1 MTAKKKRWLIWGG
14 LGLMLFLALTLA
26 FAPRAVP
33 VDLATVERGPM
44 RLTVDEEGFTRIH
57 DVFTLSAPVAGRL
70 RRVEVHAGDALIA
83 EETLVAELQP
93 VDPTLLDPRSEV
105 QARAGVR
112 AAESARKLAAA
123 ELQRATAEMEFART
137 EHRRSAELVKEG
149 AIAQRDFDAAERA
162 YKTATASVATARQA
176 LEVRQ
181 FELDRARALLL
192 TPAQSRERSGDC
204 ECIPVTAPV
213 DGRVLKVF
221 DPSERT
227 VAAGEPLVQVGD
239 PADLEVVVDLLS
251 SDAVQV
257 EPGQRV
263 LIERW
268 GGAAP
273 LEGRVQRVEPFGFTK
288 VSALGIEE
296 QRVNVVIDLTSPP
309 EDWRRL
315 GHGYQVE
322 TRIILWESDD
332 ALRVPLTALF
342 RDGEG
347 WAVFA
352 EEGGRARLRPV
363 QVGRRNRLVAEIL
376 DGLAPGERIVVHP
389 SDRIL
394 AGTRI
399 AGR

>member
-1 MTAKKKRWLIWGG
+1 MNSPTTGPSVRTIGSCVASIS
-14 LGLMLFLALTLA
+14 
-26 FAPRAVP
+26 
-33 VDLATVERGPM
+33 ATS
-44 RLTVDEEGFTRIH
+44 T
-57 DVFTLSAPVAGRL
+57 
-70 RRVEVHAGDALIA
+70 
-83 EETLVAELQP
+83 
-93 VDPTLLDPRSEV
+93 
-105 QARAGVR
+105 
-112 AAESARKLAAA
+112 
-123 ELQRATAEMEFART
+123 
-137 EHRRSAELVKEG
+137 
-149 AIAQRDFDAAERA
+149 
-162 YKTATASVATARQA
+162 
-176 LEVRQ
+176 
-181 FELDRARALLL
+181 
-192 TPAQSRERSGDC
+192 
-204 ECIPVTAPV
+204 
-213 DGRVLKVF
+213 
-221 DPSERT
+221 PSERT

-296 QRVNVVIDLTSPP
+296 QRVNVVIDLTSPA